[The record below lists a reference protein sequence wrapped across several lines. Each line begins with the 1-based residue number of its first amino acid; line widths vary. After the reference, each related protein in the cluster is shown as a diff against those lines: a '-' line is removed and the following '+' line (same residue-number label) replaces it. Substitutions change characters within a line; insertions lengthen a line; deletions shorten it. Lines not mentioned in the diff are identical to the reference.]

1 MPTITLTIDAETLDA
16 MQRGEA
22 VQLTATLRRKREKKQ
37 ASLTPEQE
45 ALHKGIGE
53 LLAGRGLEAHIP
65 KVWKDVKASLDME
78 HPEDVLV
85 ALDVCLDW
93 CEGATLAP
101 KVQWFARDYAEW
113 RARSQGDLMGQE
125 VERANWRKARGAS

>member
-65 KVWKDVKASLDME
+65 KVWKDVKAALSDE
-78 HPEDVLV
+78 HPEDVLT

-93 CEGATLAP
+93 CEGSLAP
-101 KVQWFARDYAEW
+101 KVAWFARDYDVW
-113 RARSQGDLMGQE
+113 RERAKLDLMTLE
-125 VERANWRKARGAS
+125 VERTNWRKARGAV

>member
-16 MQRGEA
+16 MQRGEP
-22 VQLTATLRRKREKKQ
+22 VQLTATLRRKREKKA

-45 ALHKGIGE
+45 ALHRGLSE
-53 LLAGRGLEAHIP
+53 LLAARGHEAQIP
-65 KVWKDVKASLDME
+65 KVWKDVKAALSDE

-93 CEGATLAP
+93 CDGPALAG
-101 KVQWFARDYAEW
+101 KIAWFARDYGEW
-113 RARSQGDLMGQE
+113 RERSQGDLMGQE
-125 VERANWRKARGAS
+125 VERTNWRRARGAV

>member
-45 ALHKGIGE
+45 AMHKGISD
-53 LLAGRGLEAHIP
+53 LLASRGQESHIP
-65 KVWKDVKASLDME
+65 KVWKDVKAALSDE

-101 KVQWFARDYAEW
+101 KVAWFARDYGEW

-125 VERANWRKARGAS
+125 VERTNWRKARGAA

>member
-65 KVWKDVKASLDME
+65 KVWKDVKAALSDE
-78 HPEDVLV
+78 HPEDVLT

-93 CEGATLAP
+93 CEGPTLAG
-101 KVQWFARDYAEW
+101 KVAWFARDYGEW
-113 RARSQGDLMGQE
+113 RHRAALDLMALE